1 MKRLIIS
8 SILLFLIGTL
18 VCAQEIITLN
28 NKDTIITI
36 TEGQVRT
43 LTKMAVDLRETKK
56 ENKLLH
62 EIICSDS
69 ALVCVKDSIISVQAK
84 QQSETEKYYKRK
96 NKRTKTFGILTSIL
110 CFVIGGLLL

>member
-8 SILLFLIGTL
+8 LILLFLLGTL
-18 VCAQEIITLN
+18 VCAQEKITLN
-28 NKDTIITI
+28 NRDTLITI

-62 EIICSDS
+62 EIVCSDS
-69 ALVCVKDSIISVQAK
+69 VLICVKDSIISVQAE
-84 QQSETEKYYKRK
+84 QQSMTEKYYKRK
-96 NKRTKTFGILTSIL
+96 NRKIKTFGILTSII

>member
-1 MKRLIIS
+1 MKRIIIS
-8 SILLFLIGTL
+8 SILLFFLGTL
-18 VCAQEIITLN
+18 VCAQERITLS
-28 NKDTIITI
+28 NKDTLITI

-56 ENKLLH
+56 ENNLLH
-62 EIICSDS
+62 EIVCSDS
-69 ALVCVKDSIISVQAK
+69 ALICVKDSIISVQAK

-96 NKRTKTFGILTSIL
+96 NKKIKTFGIITSIL